1 MKTKTRSEVAE
12 PLYAPQYPA
21 RQVLQIIADTW
32 TPIVL
37 FCMRGRT
44 RRFNEL
50 QRSIRDI
57 SKKMLT
63 QTLRKL
69 EQRGLLN
76 RLVHPVV
83 PPHVDYSLTPAG
95 NKFAEAVA
103 LLCEWAV
110 QNNRSDLSTNA
121 AGCLVCAGAE
131 KTTSRDSRARQ
142 EKIPL
147 RDFSR
152 RGIAYSR
159 KGQG

>member
-12 PLYAPQYPA
+12 PLYDPQYPA

-37 FCMRGRT
+37 FCMRGRA

-50 QRSIRDI
+50 QRSIPDI

-69 EQRGLLN
+69 EKRGLLN
-76 RLVHPVV
+76 LVHPVV

-103 LLCEWAV
+103 LLCDWAK
-110 QNNRSDLSTNA
+110 QNRALLKQVVGRS
-121 AGCLVCAGAE
+121 
-131 KTTSRDSRARQ
+131 
-142 EKIPL
+142 
-147 RDFSR
+147 
-152 RGIAYSR
+152 
-159 KGQG
+159 

>member
-1 MKTKTRSEVAE
+1 MKTKTPSQVAE
-12 PLYAPQYPA
+12 PLYGPQYPA

-37 FCMRGRT
+37 FCMKGRT

-50 QRSIRDI
+50 QRSIPDI
-57 SKKMLT
+57 SQKMLT

-69 EQRGLLN
+69 ERRGLLT

-95 NKFAEAVA
+95 SKFAEAVA

-110 QNNRSDLSTNA
+110 QNKALLKQVADKNTD
-121 AGCLVCAGAE
+121 
-131 KTTSRDSRARQ
+131 
-142 EKIPL
+142 
-147 RDFSR
+147 
-152 RGIAYSR
+152 
-159 KGQG
+159 

>member
-1 MKTKTRSEVAE
+1 MKTKTLSEVAE
-12 PLYAPQYPA
+12 PLYDPQYPA

-32 TPIVL
+32 TPIAL
-37 FCMRGRT
+37 FCLKGRT

-50 QRSIRDI
+50 QRSIPDV

-95 NKFAEAVA
+95 NKFAAVVA
-103 LLCEWAV
+103 LLCGWAE
-110 QNNRSDLSTNA
+110 QNKALLKQV
-121 AGCLVCAGAE
+121 AGEGN
-131 KTTSRDSRARQ
+131 
-142 EKIPL
+142 
-147 RDFSR
+147 
-152 RGIAYSR
+152 Y
-159 KGQG
+159 

>member
-1 MKTKTRSEVAE
+1 MKTKIRSQGAD
-12 PLYAPQYPA
+12 PLYDLQYPA

-37 FCMRGRT
+37 FCLKGRT
-44 RRFNEL
+44 RRFNEM
-50 QRSIRDI
+50 QRSIPDI

-83 PPHVDYSLTPAG
+83 SPHVDYSLTPVG
-95 NKFAEAVA
+95 SKFAEAVA

-110 QNNRSDLSTNA
+110 QNKALLKQV
-121 AGCLVCAGAE
+121 AG
-131 KTTSRDSRARQ
+131 
-142 EKIPL
+142 
-147 RDFSR
+147 
-152 RGIAYSR
+152 RGTH
-159 KGQG
+159 

>member
-1 MKTKTRSEVAE
+1 MKTKNGSKVAE
-12 PLYAPQYPA
+12 TVYDSRYPA

-50 QRSIRDI
+50 QRSIPDI

-69 EQRGLLN
+69 ERRGLLN

-95 NKFAEAVA
+95 NKFAEAVSLLCAWAEQNKA
-103 LLCEWAV
+103 LLKQVA
-110 QNNRSDLSTNA
+110 D
-121 AGCLVCAGAE
+121 
-131 KTTSRDSRARQ
+131 
-142 EKIPL
+142 
-147 RDFSR
+147 
-152 RGIAYSR
+152 RGNY
-159 KGQG
+159 

>member
-1 MKTKTRSEVAE
+1 MKTKNDSKVAE
-12 PLYAPQYPA
+12 TVYDSRYPA

-50 QRSIRDI
+50 QRSIPDV

-95 NKFAEAVA
+95 NKFAEAVSLLCAWAEQNKA
-103 LLCEWAV
+103 LLKQVA
-110 QNNRSDLSTNA
+110 D
-121 AGCLVCAGAE
+121 
-131 KTTSRDSRARQ
+131 
-142 EKIPL
+142 
-147 RDFSR
+147 
-152 RGIAYSR
+152 RGNY
-159 KGQG
+159 

>member
-1 MKTKTRSEVAE
+1 MRKATGSAGGE
-12 PLYAPQYPA
+12 PLYDTKYPA
-21 RQVLQIIADTW
+21 RQVLRIIADTW

-50 QRSIRDI
+50 QRSIPDI
-57 SKKMLT
+57 SEKMLT

-83 PPHVDYSLTPAG
+83 PPPVDYSLTPAG

-103 LLCEWAV
+103 LLCDWAK
-110 QNNRSDLSTNA
+110 QNRALLKQV
-121 AGCLVCAGAE
+121 AGEGN
-131 KTTSRDSRARQ
+131 
-142 EKIPL
+142 
-147 RDFSR
+147 
-152 RGIAYSR
+152 Y
-159 KGQG
+159 

>member
-1 MKTKTRSEVAE
+1 MKTKNGSKVAE
-12 PLYAPQYPA
+12 TVYDSRYPA
-21 RQVLQIIADTW
+21 RQVLRIIGDTW

-50 QRSIRDI
+50 QRSIPDV

-83 PPHVDYSLTPAG
+83 PPHVDYSLTQPG

-103 LLCEWAV
+103 LLCEWAE
-110 QNNRSDLSTNA
+110 QNKALLQQV
-121 AGCLVCAGAE
+121 AG
-131 KTTSRDSRARQ
+131 
-142 EKIPL
+142 
-147 RDFSR
+147 
-152 RGIAYSR
+152 RGNY
-159 KGQG
+159 

>member
-1 MKTKTRSEVAE
+1 MKTKTPSEVAE
-12 PLYAPQYPA
+12 PLYDAQYPA

-50 QRSIRDI
+50 QRSIPDI

-69 EQRGLLN
+69 EKRGLLN

-110 QNNRSDLSTNA
+110 QNKALLKQVA
-121 AGCLVCAGAE
+121 A
-131 KTTSRDSRARQ
+131 
-142 EKIPL
+142 
-147 RDFSR
+147 
-152 RGIAYSR
+152 RGTH
-159 KGQG
+159 

>member
-1 MKTKTRSEVAE
+1 MKTKKRLKSRRTVYDSR
-12 PLYAPQYPA
+12 YPA
-21 RQVLQIIADTW
+21 RQVLQIIGDTW

-50 QRSIRDI
+50 QRSIPDV

-83 PPHVDYSLTPAG
+83 PPMLITASRQPATSSPKPLHCSADG
-95 NKFAEAVA
+95 PSRTSFAQAGCWRRQ
-103 LLCEWAV
+103 LLSEKATLIKSPSSRSV
-110 QNNRSDLSTNA
+110 YQDPPKSIPRQRSDDA
-121 AGCLVCAGAE
+121 ALGH
-131 KTTSRDSRARQ
+131 
-142 EKIPL
+142 I
-147 RDFSR
+147 
-152 RGIAYSR
+152 
-159 KGQG
+159 

>member
-1 MKTKTRSEVAE
+1 MKTKNLSHDAE
-12 PLYAPQYPA
+12 PLYDSQYPA
-21 RQVLQIIADTW
+21 RQALQIIADTW

-50 QRSIRDI
+50 QRSIPDI

-69 EQRGLLN
+69 ERRGLLN

-95 NKFAEAVA
+95 DKFAEAVA
-103 LLCEWAV
+103 LLCDWAMRNEALLKQV
-110 QNNRSDLSTNA
+110 
-121 AGCLVCAGAE
+121 AG
-131 KTTSRDSRARQ
+131 
-142 EKIPL
+142 
-147 RDFSR
+147 
-152 RGIAYSR
+152 
-159 KGQG
+159 KGTH